1 MRQYSP
7 ENPENT
13 SPADLP
19 EGEGNSSG
27 QSGEQGEHPHG
38 KRRRRKIKI
47 RKRIRIRKKPSPKK
61 KVKKLAETIAWI
73 AVIIGFIVTLIV
85 MVREL
90 DIKDERLK
98 QSQKQKKAPGK
109 R

>member
-7 ENPENT
+7 ESPENT
-13 SPADLP
+13 SPTDLP
-19 EGEGNSSG
+19 EEEGTTSG
-27 QSGEQGEHPHG
+27 HSDEQGEHPHG

-47 RKRIRIRKKPSPKK
+47 RKRIRMRKKPSPKK
-61 KVKKLAETIAWI
+61 KVKKLAETIAWV
-73 AVIIGFIVTLIV
+73 AVVIGFIVTLII